1 MAKATVGGFTNVPE
15 KLLQGA
21 RRGILAGTEELRN
34 EVVSLVTNTAKTGR
48 VYGKHRA
55 SAPGE
60 PFASDTGEALRQIT
74 TEYADSGLTGY
85 VNSAV
90 EYGAALEFGTEKM
103 EARPYMRPALQNKK
117 AEIEAIVRAE
127 LTKALK

>member
-21 RRGILAGTEELRN
+21 QRGIKDGTLLLRQ
-34 EVVSLVTNTAKTGR
+34 EVVSLIENTSKSGR
-48 VYGKHRA
+48 VYGNHQS

-60 PFASDTGEALRQIT
+60 PFASDTGEAVRQI
-74 TEYADSGLTGY
+74 DLSFSSDGLTGY
-85 VNSAV
+85 VDSKA